1 MPHMND
7 RLLFYHIP
15 KTGGRWVLGAMKMG
29 GVLGVRRALRIPGV
43 HPLGLRRHHAVPDAV
58 TDECKKNHFQF
69 CFVRRPYEWYR
80 SFWCYRVH
88 TQHPDPNFSLDEF
101 WDKDFESFLKN
112 VLEGC
117 PGFLTQVYQCFVG
130 SDNTRMNFV
139 GRQEN
144 LGNDLV
150 KALALAGETGIDEKR
165 LRRLKPMNVSAANPL
180 FGDRAVADPATIAKI
195 ETAESWVL
203 KTFYEGGKV

>member
-29 GVLGVRRALRIPGV
+29 GVLGVRRAPRIPGV
-43 HPLGLRRHHAVPDAV
+43 HPLGLRRHHAAPEAV
-58 TDECKKNHFQF
+58 VDECKKNRFQF

-88 TQHPDPNFSLDEF
+88 TQHLDPAFPLDGL
-101 WDKDFESFLKN
+101 WDKDFESFLGN
-112 VLEGC
+112 VLARY

-144 LGNDLV
+144 LADDLV
-150 KALALAGETGIDEKR
+150 KALALAGEPGINEKR
-165 LRRLKPMNVSAANPL
+165 LRRLKPMNVSAGNPL
-180 FGDRAVADPATIAKI
+180 FGGRAVANPSTIAKI

-203 KTFYEGGKV
+203 ETFYPEAKA